1 MIANRKRLEAA
12 GMSVPHA
19 EALADAMGDIVLQ
32 SITTKTD
39 LREVDIGLRAEMK
52 ELSTTLRSEMS
63 ELSASLRSE
72 VNELGSNL
80 RSEMKE
86 LELRL
91 MTRMGAMLAAS
102 TALTVAILGT
112 LITHS

>member
-1 MIANRKRLEAA
+1 MNARVAFDTHAFVKRLEAA

-52 ELSTTLRSEMS
+52 ELSTS
-63 ELSASLRSE
+63 
-72 VNELGSNL
+72 L

-86 LELRL
+86 LSTSFRAEMNAMEIRL
-91 MTRMGAMLAAS
+91 TIRMAAMAAFVVAVVS
-102 TALTVAILGT
+102 ALKIFA
-112 LITHS
+112 